1 MNLHKNVV
9 NDVELNLQKFSA
21 SSNVLH
27 FDLIFQ
33 VPKDNPALR
42 VLFHL
47 GNHHNVVGR
56 HKICIL
62 LTASVKAKRSKQD
75 QDSGGR
81 MVSQFHV
88 IFCSI

>member
-9 NDVELNLQKFSA
+9 NDLKLNLRNFQILMVFI
-21 SSNVLH
+21 LTL
-27 FDLIFQ
+27 FFQ

-62 LTASVKAKRSKQD
+62 LTASVKAKRSKQN

-81 MVSQFHV
+81 MVSRF
-88 IFCSI
+88 